1 MNKNQKLNFVN
12 ATDAIAKTDK
22 KAKGEKNDCVV
33 RAFMNA
39 CDITYDEAHE
49 FVAKELGRQ
58 PGQGTTG
65 FNSNMLSFAKSGD
78 AVKAIGNLKVEFIGQ
93 SPQTVGILGGATEE
107 EVSIANAENKSRKV
121 IVNLD
126 YPKGGGRFAGF
137 TVGKF
142 LKVNQKG
149 TFIMTVPGHAL
160 TVKDGVLFDNADRGK
175 AKFKADG
182 LDKRRCEFI
191 FKLTPTKTVKKK
203 K

>member
-1 MNKNQKLNFVN
+1 MSKKQKLNFVN

-39 CDITYDEAHE
+39 CDITYDEAHD
-49 FVAKELGRQ
+49 FVGKEMGRQ
-58 PGQGTTG
+58 NGQGTTG
-65 FNSNMLSFAKSGD
+65 FNSNMLSFAKSGNPI
-78 AVKAIGNLKVEFIGQ
+78 KAIGNRVVEFIGQ

-107 EVSIANAENKSRKV
+107 EVAVANAENKSRKV
-121 IVNLD
+121 IINLD

-142 LKVNQKG
+142 LKANQKG

-160 TVKDGVLFDNADRGK
+160 TIKDGVLFDNADRGK
-175 AKFKADG
+175 AKFKSEG
-182 LDKRRCEFI
+182 LDKRRVEFI
-191 FKLTPTKTVKKK
+191 FKLNPAKPAKKK